1 MDKTKFTIFQVIQL
15 LSEYPKLIFSRVN
28 DTNFKV
34 KRGYEGDI
42 LIDIKGNISVMK
54 IFNYVQDFFVIDV
67 K

>member
-1 MDKTKFTIFQVIQL
+1 MDKFTIFQVIQL
-15 LSEYPKLIFSRVN
+15 LSEYPKLVFSRVN

-54 IFNYVQDFFVIDV
+54 IFNYVQDFFVIDEN